1 MTVTAVSTAPA
12 GADPVRSRPV
22 LWRYVIHAAWIIG
35 VTAAVVYRVGRFG
48 FNPTDQGFIL
58 AQSWRLSQGEI
69 PHVDIV
75 SARPLGTSVI
85 HMLDFLLPG
94 PLYLSSITLAA
105 FEMVLTAVVCAALA
119 TGRPIRSWGLP
130 LTCVVA
136 ASALINIGTNPIMP
150 WHTVDGA
157 LFSVCGWWLVDRG
170 LATDR
175 PWPRRTGLFLLGVAV
190 FCKQSFAP
198 AALIGVIMLFAHP
211 ASRRRRRP
219 GIVLDLLALLAFPFG
234 YLAVIGAGGWGDAV
248 RQMLGATAVHDQR
261 LFDALP
267 AHPRLLA
274 VAVAAAGLAVT
285 RSYKRLRWLDAALS
299 LVILAAVGNE
309 LVTGRLVLAADWTV
323 ILWWI
328 ALLVTVADG
337 AARRHVPWRP
347 LAVVVLAALV
357 SLSWGADSP
366 TLVAGTLALTTAYLL
381 AVGHRDAFGVPH
393 TTYRPALV
401 VGVVLL
407 VGGAGLGVGIAHDHG
422 PYRDAPQARLTVNL
436 GTVIPA
442 LDGIHTNASTG
453 KYISQLASCIRD
465 HPAPNVAV
473 FPDDPF
479 IYPVMRLHDPF
490 PLDWPL
496 PMEMVGDARQRTL
509 TTMARLNHD
518 GHYLVLFQTVDS
530 LALGRE
536 SAVPD
541 TVAPSAPI
549 VTESGIEPA
558 ILNGLH
564 GQRITCGSL
573 VGVYSR

>member
-1 MTVTAVSTAPA
+1 
-12 GADPVRSRPV
+12 
-22 LWRYVIHAAWIIG
+22 VIHAAWIIG

-58 AQSWRLSQGEI
+58 AQSWRLWQGEI

-94 PLYLSSITLAA
+94 PRYLSSITLAA

-119 TGRPIRSWGLP
+119 TGRPIRSWGLL
-130 LTCVVA
+130 LTGAVA
-136 ASALINIGTNPIMP
+136 ASALIDVGTNPIMP

-157 LFSVCGWWLVDRG
+157 LFSVCGWWLTDRG

-175 PWPRRTGLFLLGVAV
+175 PWPIRTGLFLLGVAV
-190 FCKQSFAP
+190 LCKQSFAP

-211 ASRRRRRP
+211 ATRGRRRIVHRT
-219 GIVLDLLALLAFPFG
+219 VLDLVALLAFPFG
-234 YLAVIGAGGWGDAV
+234 YLAVVVAAGGWGDAV
-248 RQMLGATAVHDQR
+248 RQLLGATAVYDQR

-274 VAVAAAGLAVT
+274 VAVAAAGLAAT

-299 LVILAAVGNE
+299 VAILAAVGNE

-366 TLVAGTLALTTAYLL
+366 TLVAGALALTTVYLL
-381 AVGHRDAFGVPH
+381 VVGHRDAFGVPH
-393 TTYRPALV
+393 TTYRPAVV

-407 VGGAGLGVGIAHDHG
+407 VGGAGLGVVIAHDHG

-442 LDGIHTNASTG
+442 LDGIYTNASTG
-453 KYISQLASCIRD
+453 KYLGQLVSCIRD

-479 IYPVMRLHDPF
+479 IYPAMRLHDPF

-496 PMEMVGDARQRTL
+496 PMELVGDARQRML
-509 TTMARLNHD
+509 TTMARLNRD

-541 TVAPSAPI
+541 NVTPTAPI
-549 VTESGIEPA
+549 VTESGIEPF